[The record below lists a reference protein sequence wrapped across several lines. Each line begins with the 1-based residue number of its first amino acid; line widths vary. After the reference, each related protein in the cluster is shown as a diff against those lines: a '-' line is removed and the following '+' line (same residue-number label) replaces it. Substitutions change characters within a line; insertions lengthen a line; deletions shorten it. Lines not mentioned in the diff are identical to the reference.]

1 MSSAPCCANFW
12 SHTIYDWGDVV
23 PPVSYGDG
31 ISDAKCVVSG
41 LQMDYRRFQNQAQ
54 LACYTN
60 ERDAIRAYDAAT
72 PITTN
77 LMGTFKDLDYFEWAK
92 EMDVVSWDNYP
103 DMDTPPSFTAMC
115 HDLMRG
121 IGGNKP
127 FMLMEQTPNQ
137 QNWFPFCKVKRPGEV
152 RQLSWQAVSHGA
164 DTVQFFQMKQ
174 SIGGCER
181 FHGAVIAHDGTEQS
195 RVFKETAALGGE
207 LDRIGKRIMGSEIRA
222 KVAIMFDWQS
232 YWSLEGCVGPTA
244 GFSYPNEVHRFYR
257 AFWRRNVPVDIIE
270 STTPLDKLKQY
281 DLVVAPALITVLP
294 GVAETLESYVS
305 EGGSFITGYMAG
317 IHDEHDLV
325 VPGGYPGKLRDLM
338 GVWVEEIDA
347 LTPDET
353 IEVHGDAVDAK
364 GEIVASIIHRE
375 GARRLAAYGGGEFY
389 AGHSALTV
397 NTYGKGK
404 AYFVGTPLDET
415 GMSAFMAP
423 IIKELGLKPLDTPE
437 DVSLS
442 VRYGDDGVRYA
453 FLINNSE
460 SGQEAVPGRA
470 QRRCGTA
477 HRPCGR
483 RAGRAQTVRRERDR
497 TRIIGIGVVTWQDV
511 SDATEY
517 ARASRRTLYWSQ
529 VLNSIE
535 DRLDSDMTAKRRIL
549 AFEIGTF
556 FTRYVVFED
565 GRMGIPGT
573 IATPVDSVESFY
585 QALAHIVNGQR
596 APLDGIAMSVPGFI
610 DVSKQVAVTAGALG
624 MLYKHEIGKELQEY
638 LDKPVPTWME
648 NDANCAA
655 MAEKLSGNAV
665 KLDDFALITID
676 TGIGGALFLDGGIRR
691 GKDWRAGELGMM
703 IPNYETGGFNTMQNY
718 LSTIVLAE
726 DYAKEFDVPTGSIVP
741 ATLFRRLDEPR
752 VRKIVDEWIDYLA
765 IAIFNTAAATDPEC
779 ILLGGGICREQQLLP
794 MVNAALDRI
803 PQWGDFRTSVKRCR
817 HTNNAGL
824 IGAYYAFETEVG
836 GLTDVPIR

>member
-1 MSSAPCCANFW
+1 MKPMFDHFLFGGDWNPEQWPEDTWEHDLDMLEDAHINEVTINVFSWALLQPAEDRYDFSMLDKIVALLVKHDFNIVMATGTAALPGWMVRLHPETIRTEQNGTRHVFGGRHNFCPTSPYFRKTSRALAAHVAERYAGTSGLVAWHVCNEYGGGGGLCYCDHCAEAFRTWLKNKYGTVEALNKAWCANFW

-103 DMDTPPSFTAMC
+103 GMDTPPSFTAMC

-137 QNWFPFCKVKRPGEV
+137 QNWFPFCKVKQPGEV
-152 RQLSWQAVSHGA
+152 RKLSWQAVSHGA

-232 YWSLEGCVGPTA
+232 YWSLEGCVGPIA

-347 LTPDET
+347 LAPDET

-460 SGQEAVPGRA
+460 SDKRLCLDELNG
-470 QRRCGTA
+470 
-477 HRPCGR
+477 
-483 RAGRAQTVRRERDR
+483 
-497 TRIIGIGVVTWQDV
+497 GVELLT
-511 SDATEY
+511 
-517 ARASRRTLYWSQ
+517 
-529 VLNSIE
+529 
-535 DRLDSDMTAKRRIL
+535 
-549 AFEIGTF
+549 GH
-556 FTRYVVFED
+556 VVD
-565 GRMGIPGT
+565 G
-573 IATPVDSVESFY
+573 PVELKPY
-585 QALAHIVNGQR
+585 GVNV
-596 APLDGIAMSVPGFI
+596 I
-610 DVSKQVAVTAGALG
+610 
-624 MLYKHEIGKELQEY
+624 
-638 LDKPVPTWME
+638 
-648 NDANCAA
+648 
-655 MAEKLSGNAV
+655 
-665 KLDDFALITID
+665 
-676 TGIGGALFLDGGIRR
+676 
-691 GKDWRAGELGMM
+691 ELG
-703 IPNYETGGFNTMQNY
+703 
-718 LSTIVLAE
+718 
-726 DYAKEFDVPTGSIVP
+726 
-741 ATLFRRLDEPR
+741 
-752 VRKIVDEWIDYLA
+752 
-765 IAIFNTAAATDPEC
+765 
-779 ILLGGGICREQQLLP
+779 
-794 MVNAALDRI
+794 
-803 PQWGDFRTSVKRCR
+803 
-817 HTNNAGL
+817 
-824 IGAYYAFETEVG
+824 
-836 GLTDVPIR
+836 

>member
-1 MSSAPCCANFW
+1 MKPMFDHFLFGGDWNPEQWPEDTWEHDLDMLEDAHINEVTINVFSWALLQPAEDRYDFSMLDKIVALLVKHDFNIVMATGTAALPGWMVRLHPETIRTEQNGTRHVFGGRHNFCPTSPYFRKASRALAAHVAERYAGTSGLVAWHVCNEYGGGGGLCYCDHCAEAFRTWLKNKYGTVEALNKAWCANFW

-103 DMDTPPSFTAMC
+103 GMDTPPSFTAMC

-152 RQLSWQAVSHGA
+152 RKLSWQAVSHGA

-347 LTPDET
+347 LAPDET
-353 IEVHGDAVDAK
+353 IEVHGDAVGAK

-460 SGQEAVPGRA
+460 SGKRLCLDELNG
-470 QRRCGTA
+470 
-477 HRPCGR
+477 
-483 RAGRAQTVRRERDR
+483 
-497 TRIIGIGVVTWQDV
+497 GVELLT
-511 SDATEY
+511 
-517 ARASRRTLYWSQ
+517 
-529 VLNSIE
+529 
-535 DRLDSDMTAKRRIL
+535 
-549 AFEIGTF
+549 GH
-556 FTRYVVFED
+556 VVD
-565 GRMGIPGT
+565 G
-573 IATPVDSVESFY
+573 PVELKPY
-585 QALAHIVNGQR
+585 GVNV
-596 APLDGIAMSVPGFI
+596 I
-610 DVSKQVAVTAGALG
+610 
-624 MLYKHEIGKELQEY
+624 
-638 LDKPVPTWME
+638 
-648 NDANCAA
+648 
-655 MAEKLSGNAV
+655 
-665 KLDDFALITID
+665 
-676 TGIGGALFLDGGIRR
+676 
-691 GKDWRAGELGMM
+691 ELG
-703 IPNYETGGFNTMQNY
+703 
-718 LSTIVLAE
+718 
-726 DYAKEFDVPTGSIVP
+726 
-741 ATLFRRLDEPR
+741 
-752 VRKIVDEWIDYLA
+752 
-765 IAIFNTAAATDPEC
+765 
-779 ILLGGGICREQQLLP
+779 
-794 MVNAALDRI
+794 
-803 PQWGDFRTSVKRCR
+803 
-817 HTNNAGL
+817 
-824 IGAYYAFETEVG
+824 
-836 GLTDVPIR
+836 

>member
-1 MSSAPCCANFW
+1 MKPMFDHFLFGGDWNPEQWPEDTWEHDLDMLEDAHINEVTINVFSWALLQPAEDRYDFSMLDKIVALLVKHDFNIVMATGTAALPGWMVRLHPETIRTEQNGTRHVFGGRHNFCPTSPYFRKASRALAAHVAERYAGTSGLVAWHVCNEYGGGGGLCYCDHCAEAFRTWLKNKYGTVEALNKAWCANFW

-103 DMDTPPSFTAMC
+103 GMDTPPSFTAMC
-115 HDLMRG
+115 HDLMRV

-152 RQLSWQAVSHGA
+152 RKLSWQAVAHSA

-347 LTPDET
+347 LAPDET

-460 SGQEAVPGRA
+460 SDKRLCLDELNG
-470 QRRCGTA
+470 
-477 HRPCGR
+477 
-483 RAGRAQTVRRERDR
+483 
-497 TRIIGIGVVTWQDV
+497 GVELLT
-511 SDATEY
+511 
-517 ARASRRTLYWSQ
+517 
-529 VLNSIE
+529 
-535 DRLDSDMTAKRRIL
+535 
-549 AFEIGTF
+549 GH
-556 FTRYVVFED
+556 VVD
-565 GRMGIPGT
+565 G
-573 IATPVDSVESFY
+573 PVELKPY
-585 QALAHIVNGQR
+585 GVNV
-596 APLDGIAMSVPGFI
+596 I
-610 DVSKQVAVTAGALG
+610 
-624 MLYKHEIGKELQEY
+624 
-638 LDKPVPTWME
+638 
-648 NDANCAA
+648 
-655 MAEKLSGNAV
+655 
-665 KLDDFALITID
+665 
-676 TGIGGALFLDGGIRR
+676 
-691 GKDWRAGELGMM
+691 ELG
-703 IPNYETGGFNTMQNY
+703 
-718 LSTIVLAE
+718 
-726 DYAKEFDVPTGSIVP
+726 
-741 ATLFRRLDEPR
+741 
-752 VRKIVDEWIDYLA
+752 
-765 IAIFNTAAATDPEC
+765 
-779 ILLGGGICREQQLLP
+779 
-794 MVNAALDRI
+794 
-803 PQWGDFRTSVKRCR
+803 
-817 HTNNAGL
+817 
-824 IGAYYAFETEVG
+824 
-836 GLTDVPIR
+836 

>member
-1 MSSAPCCANFW
+1 MKPMFDHFLFGGDWNPEQWPEGTWEHDLDMLEDAHINEVTINVFSWALLQPAEDRYDFSMLDKIVALLVKHDFNIVMATGTAALPGWMVRLHPETIRTEQNGTRHVFGGRHNFCPTSPYFRKASRALAAHVAERYAGTPGLVAWHVCNEYGGGGGLCYCDHCAEAFRTWLKNKYGTVEALNKAWCANFW

-103 DMDTPPSFTAMC
+103 GMDTPPSFTAMC

-121 IGGNKP
+121 IGGNEP

-152 RQLSWQAVSHGA
+152 RKLSWQAVAHGA

-195 RVFKETAALGGE
+195 RVFKETTALGGE
-207 LDRIGKRIMGSEIRA
+207 LDRIGKRIMGSQIRA

-281 DLVVAPALITVLP
+281 DLVVAPALIIVLP

-347 LTPDET
+347 LAPDET

-375 GARRLAAYGGGEFY
+375 GARRLATYGGDEFY

-415 GMSAFMAP
+415 GMGAFMAP

-460 SGQEAVPGRA
+460 SDKRLCLDELNG
-470 QRRCGTA
+470 
-477 HRPCGR
+477 
-483 RAGRAQTVRRERDR
+483 
-497 TRIIGIGVVTWQDV
+497 GVELLT
-511 SDATEY
+511 
-517 ARASRRTLYWSQ
+517 
-529 VLNSIE
+529 
-535 DRLDSDMTAKRRIL
+535 
-549 AFEIGTF
+549 GH
-556 FTRYVVFED
+556 VVD
-565 GRMGIPGT
+565 G
-573 IATPVDSVESFY
+573 PVELKPY
-585 QALAHIVNGQR
+585 GVNV
-596 APLDGIAMSVPGFI
+596 I
-610 DVSKQVAVTAGALG
+610 
-624 MLYKHEIGKELQEY
+624 
-638 LDKPVPTWME
+638 
-648 NDANCAA
+648 
-655 MAEKLSGNAV
+655 
-665 KLDDFALITID
+665 
-676 TGIGGALFLDGGIRR
+676 
-691 GKDWRAGELGMM
+691 ELG
-703 IPNYETGGFNTMQNY
+703 
-718 LSTIVLAE
+718 
-726 DYAKEFDVPTGSIVP
+726 
-741 ATLFRRLDEPR
+741 
-752 VRKIVDEWIDYLA
+752 
-765 IAIFNTAAATDPEC
+765 
-779 ILLGGGICREQQLLP
+779 
-794 MVNAALDRI
+794 
-803 PQWGDFRTSVKRCR
+803 
-817 HTNNAGL
+817 
-824 IGAYYAFETEVG
+824 
-836 GLTDVPIR
+836 

>member
-115 HDLMRG
+115 HDLKRG

-152 RQLSWQAVSHGA
+152 RKLSWQAVSHGA

-294 GVAETLESYVS
+294 G
-305 EGGSFITGYMAG
+305 
-317 IHDEHDLV
+317 
-325 VPGGYPGKLRDLM
+325 GYPGKLRDLM

-347 LTPDET
+347 LAPDET

-460 SGQEAVPGRA
+460 SDKRLCLDELNG
-470 QRRCGTA
+470 
-477 HRPCGR
+477 
-483 RAGRAQTVRRERDR
+483 
-497 TRIIGIGVVTWQDV
+497 GVELLT
-511 SDATEY
+511 
-517 ARASRRTLYWSQ
+517 
-529 VLNSIE
+529 
-535 DRLDSDMTAKRRIL
+535 
-549 AFEIGTF
+549 GH
-556 FTRYVVFED
+556 VVD
-565 GRMGIPGT
+565 G
-573 IATPVDSVESFY
+573 PVGLKPY
-585 QALAHIVNGQR
+585 GVNV
-596 APLDGIAMSVPGFI
+596 I
-610 DVSKQVAVTAGALG
+610 
-624 MLYKHEIGKELQEY
+624 
-638 LDKPVPTWME
+638 
-648 NDANCAA
+648 
-655 MAEKLSGNAV
+655 
-665 KLDDFALITID
+665 
-676 TGIGGALFLDGGIRR
+676 
-691 GKDWRAGELGMM
+691 ELG
-703 IPNYETGGFNTMQNY
+703 
-718 LSTIVLAE
+718 
-726 DYAKEFDVPTGSIVP
+726 
-741 ATLFRRLDEPR
+741 
-752 VRKIVDEWIDYLA
+752 
-765 IAIFNTAAATDPEC
+765 
-779 ILLGGGICREQQLLP
+779 
-794 MVNAALDRI
+794 
-803 PQWGDFRTSVKRCR
+803 
-817 HTNNAGL
+817 
-824 IGAYYAFETEVG
+824 
-836 GLTDVPIR
+836 

>member
-1 MSSAPCCANFW
+1 MKPMFDHFLFGGDWNPEQWPEDTWEHDLDMLEDAHINEVTINVFSWALLQPAEDRYDFSMLDKIVALLVKHDFNIVMATGTAALPGWMVRLHPETIRTEQNGTRHVFGGRHNFCPTSPYFRKASRALAAHVAERYAGTSGLVAWHVCNEYGGGGGLCYCDHCAEAFRTWLKNKYGTVEALNKAWCANFW

-103 DMDTPPSFTAMC
+103 GMDTPPSFTAMC

-152 RQLSWQAVSHGA
+152 RKLSWQAVAHGA

-347 LTPDET
+347 LAPDET

-375 GARRLAAYGGGEFY
+375 GARRLATYGGGEFY

-460 SGQEAVPGRA
+460 SDKRLCLDELNG
-470 QRRCGTA
+470 
-477 HRPCGR
+477 
-483 RAGRAQTVRRERDR
+483 
-497 TRIIGIGVVTWQDV
+497 GVELLT
-511 SDATEY
+511 
-517 ARASRRTLYWSQ
+517 
-529 VLNSIE
+529 
-535 DRLDSDMTAKRRIL
+535 
-549 AFEIGTF
+549 GH
-556 FTRYVVFED
+556 VVD
-565 GRMGIPGT
+565 G
-573 IATPVDSVESFY
+573 PVELKPY
-585 QALAHIVNGQR
+585 GVNV
-596 APLDGIAMSVPGFI
+596 I
-610 DVSKQVAVTAGALG
+610 
-624 MLYKHEIGKELQEY
+624 
-638 LDKPVPTWME
+638 
-648 NDANCAA
+648 
-655 MAEKLSGNAV
+655 
-665 KLDDFALITID
+665 
-676 TGIGGALFLDGGIRR
+676 
-691 GKDWRAGELGMM
+691 ELG
-703 IPNYETGGFNTMQNY
+703 
-718 LSTIVLAE
+718 
-726 DYAKEFDVPTGSIVP
+726 
-741 ATLFRRLDEPR
+741 
-752 VRKIVDEWIDYLA
+752 
-765 IAIFNTAAATDPEC
+765 
-779 ILLGGGICREQQLLP
+779 
-794 MVNAALDRI
+794 
-803 PQWGDFRTSVKRCR
+803 
-817 HTNNAGL
+817 
-824 IGAYYAFETEVG
+824 
-836 GLTDVPIR
+836 

>member
-103 DMDTPPSFTAMC
+103 GMDTPPSFTAMC

-152 RQLSWQAVSHGA
+152 RKLSWQAVSHGA

-174 SIGGCER
+174 SIGGYER
-181 FHGAVIAHDGTEQS
+181 FPGAVIAHDGTEQS

-347 LTPDET
+347 LAPDET

-375 GARRLAAYGGGEFY
+375 GARR
-389 AGHSALTV
+389 
-397 NTYGKGK
+397 
-404 AYFVGTPLDET
+404 
-415 GMSAFMAP
+415 
-423 IIKELGLKPLDTPE
+423 
-437 DVSLS
+437 
-442 VRYGDDGVRYA
+442 
-453 FLINNSE
+453 
-460 SGQEAVPGRA
+460 
-470 QRRCGTA
+470 
-477 HRPCGR
+477 
-483 RAGRAQTVRRERDR
+483 
-497 TRIIGIGVVTWQDV
+497 
-511 SDATEY
+511 
-517 ARASRRTLYWSQ
+517 
-529 VLNSIE
+529 
-535 DRLDSDMTAKRRIL
+535 
-549 AFEIGTF
+549 
-556 FTRYVVFED
+556 
-565 GRMGIPGT
+565 
-573 IATPVDSVESFY
+573 
-585 QALAHIVNGQR
+585 
-596 APLDGIAMSVPGFI
+596 
-610 DVSKQVAVTAGALG
+610 
-624 MLYKHEIGKELQEY
+624 
-638 LDKPVPTWME
+638 
-648 NDANCAA
+648 
-655 MAEKLSGNAV
+655 
-665 KLDDFALITID
+665 
-676 TGIGGALFLDGGIRR
+676 
-691 GKDWRAGELGMM
+691 
-703 IPNYETGGFNTMQNY
+703 
-718 LSTIVLAE
+718 
-726 DYAKEFDVPTGSIVP
+726 
-741 ATLFRRLDEPR
+741 
-752 VRKIVDEWIDYLA
+752 
-765 IAIFNTAAATDPEC
+765 
-779 ILLGGGICREQQLLP
+779 
-794 MVNAALDRI
+794 DRI
-803 PQWGDFRTSVKRCR
+803 RPRKSPDAILVTG
-817 HTNNAGL
+817 
-824 IGAYYAFETEVG
+824 FE
-836 GLTDVPIR
+836 LY

>member
-1 MSSAPCCANFW
+1 MKPMFDHFLFGGDWNPEQWPEDTWEHDLDMLEDAHINEVTINVFSWALLQPAEDRYDFSMLDKIVALLVKHDFNIVMATGTAALPGWMVRLHPETIRTEQNGTRHVFGGRHNFCPTSPYFRKASRALAAHVAERYAGTSGLVAWHVCNEYGGGGGLCYCDHCAEAFRTWLKNKYGTVEALNKAWCANFW

-103 DMDTPPSFTAMC
+103 GMDTPPSFTAMC

-152 RQLSWQAVSHGA
+152 RKLSWQAVSHGA

-281 DLVVAPALITVLP
+281 DLVVAPAFITVLP

-347 LTPDET
+347 LAPDET

-460 SGQEAVPGRA
+460 SDKRLCLDELNG
-470 QRRCGTA
+470 
-477 HRPCGR
+477 
-483 RAGRAQTVRRERDR
+483 
-497 TRIIGIGVVTWQDV
+497 GVELLT
-511 SDATEY
+511 
-517 ARASRRTLYWSQ
+517 
-529 VLNSIE
+529 
-535 DRLDSDMTAKRRIL
+535 
-549 AFEIGTF
+549 GH
-556 FTRYVVFED
+556 VVD
-565 GRMGIPGT
+565 G
-573 IATPVDSVESFY
+573 PVELKPY
-585 QALAHIVNGQR
+585 GVNV
-596 APLDGIAMSVPGFI
+596 I
-610 DVSKQVAVTAGALG
+610 
-624 MLYKHEIGKELQEY
+624 
-638 LDKPVPTWME
+638 
-648 NDANCAA
+648 
-655 MAEKLSGNAV
+655 
-665 KLDDFALITID
+665 
-676 TGIGGALFLDGGIRR
+676 
-691 GKDWRAGELGMM
+691 ELG
-703 IPNYETGGFNTMQNY
+703 
-718 LSTIVLAE
+718 
-726 DYAKEFDVPTGSIVP
+726 
-741 ATLFRRLDEPR
+741 
-752 VRKIVDEWIDYLA
+752 
-765 IAIFNTAAATDPEC
+765 
-779 ILLGGGICREQQLLP
+779 
-794 MVNAALDRI
+794 
-803 PQWGDFRTSVKRCR
+803 
-817 HTNNAGL
+817 
-824 IGAYYAFETEVG
+824 
-836 GLTDVPIR
+836 

>member
-1 MSSAPCCANFW
+1 MKPMFDHFLFGGDWNPEQWPEDTWEHDLDMLEDAHINEVTINVFSWALLQPAEDRYDFSMLDKIVALLVKHDFNIVMATGTAALPGWMVRLHPETIRTEQNGTRHVFGGRHNFCPTSPYFRKASRALAAHVAERYAGTSGLVAWHVCNEYGGGGGLCYCDHCAEAFRTWLKNKYGTVEALNKAWCANFW

-103 DMDTPPSFTAMC
+103 GMDTPPSFTAMC

-152 RQLSWQAVSHGA
+152 RKLSWQAVAHGA

-347 LTPDET
+347 LAPDET

-460 SGQEAVPGRA
+460 SDKRLCLDELNG
-470 QRRCGTA
+470 
-477 HRPCGR
+477 
-483 RAGRAQTVRRERDR
+483 
-497 TRIIGIGVVTWQDV
+497 GVELLT
-511 SDATEY
+511 
-517 ARASRRTLYWSQ
+517 
-529 VLNSIE
+529 
-535 DRLDSDMTAKRRIL
+535 
-549 AFEIGTF
+549 GH
-556 FTRYVVFED
+556 VVD
-565 GRMGIPGT
+565 G
-573 IATPVDSVESFY
+573 PVELKPY
-585 QALAHIVNGQR
+585 GVNV
-596 APLDGIAMSVPGFI
+596 I
-610 DVSKQVAVTAGALG
+610 
-624 MLYKHEIGKELQEY
+624 
-638 LDKPVPTWME
+638 
-648 NDANCAA
+648 
-655 MAEKLSGNAV
+655 
-665 KLDDFALITID
+665 
-676 TGIGGALFLDGGIRR
+676 
-691 GKDWRAGELGMM
+691 ELG
-703 IPNYETGGFNTMQNY
+703 
-718 LSTIVLAE
+718 
-726 DYAKEFDVPTGSIVP
+726 
-741 ATLFRRLDEPR
+741 
-752 VRKIVDEWIDYLA
+752 
-765 IAIFNTAAATDPEC
+765 
-779 ILLGGGICREQQLLP
+779 
-794 MVNAALDRI
+794 
-803 PQWGDFRTSVKRCR
+803 
-817 HTNNAGL
+817 
-824 IGAYYAFETEVG
+824 
-836 GLTDVPIR
+836 

>member
-1 MSSAPCCANFW
+1 MKLMFDHFLFGGDWNPEQWPEDTWEHDLDMLEDAHINEVTINVFSWALLQPAEDRYDFSMLDKIVALLVKHDFNIVMATGTAALPGWMVRLHPETIRTEQNGTRHVFGGRHNFCPTSPYFRKASRALAAHVAERYAGTSGLVAWHVCNEYGGGGGLCYCDHCAEAFRTWLKNKYGTVGALNKAWCANFW

-103 DMDTPPSFTAMC
+103 GMDTPPSFTAMC

-137 QNWFPFCKVKRPGEV
+137 QNWFPFCKVKRPGEA
-152 RQLSWQAVSHGA
+152 RKLSWQAVSHGA

-347 LTPDET
+347 LAPDET

-460 SGQEAVPGRA
+460 SDKRLCLDELNG
-470 QRRCGTA
+470 
-477 HRPCGR
+477 
-483 RAGRAQTVRRERDR
+483 
-497 TRIIGIGVVTWQDV
+497 GVELLT
-511 SDATEY
+511 
-517 ARASRRTLYWSQ
+517 
-529 VLNSIE
+529 
-535 DRLDSDMTAKRRIL
+535 
-549 AFEIGTF
+549 GH
-556 FTRYVVFED
+556 VVD
-565 GRMGIPGT
+565 G
-573 IATPVDSVESFY
+573 PVELKPY
-585 QALAHIVNGQR
+585 GVNV
-596 APLDGIAMSVPGFI
+596 I
-610 DVSKQVAVTAGALG
+610 
-624 MLYKHEIGKELQEY
+624 
-638 LDKPVPTWME
+638 
-648 NDANCAA
+648 
-655 MAEKLSGNAV
+655 
-665 KLDDFALITID
+665 
-676 TGIGGALFLDGGIRR
+676 
-691 GKDWRAGELGMM
+691 ELG
-703 IPNYETGGFNTMQNY
+703 
-718 LSTIVLAE
+718 
-726 DYAKEFDVPTGSIVP
+726 
-741 ATLFRRLDEPR
+741 
-752 VRKIVDEWIDYLA
+752 
-765 IAIFNTAAATDPEC
+765 
-779 ILLGGGICREQQLLP
+779 
-794 MVNAALDRI
+794 
-803 PQWGDFRTSVKRCR
+803 
-817 HTNNAGL
+817 
-824 IGAYYAFETEVG
+824 
-836 GLTDVPIR
+836 

>member
-1 MSSAPCCANFW
+1 MKPMFDHFLFGGDWNPEQWPEDTWEHDLDMLEDAHINEVTINVFSWALLRPAEDRYDFSMLDKIVALLVKHDFNIVMATGTAALPGWMVRLHPETIRTEQNGTRHVFGGRHNFCPTSPYFRKASRALAAHVAERYAGTSGLVAWHVCNEYGGGGGLCYCDHCAEAFRTWLKNKYGTVGALNKAWCANFW

-77 LMGTFKDLDYFEWAK
+77 LMGTFKGLDYFEWAK

-103 DMDTPPSFTAMC
+103 GMDTPPSFTAMC

-152 RQLSWQAVSHGA
+152 RKLSWQAVSHGA

-181 FHGAVIAHDGTEQS
+181 FHGAVIAHDGIEQS

-222 KVAIMFDWQS
+222 KAAIMFDWQS

-347 LTPDET
+347 LAPDET

-460 SGQEAVPGRA
+460 SDKRLCLDELNG
-470 QRRCGTA
+470 
-477 HRPCGR
+477 
-483 RAGRAQTVRRERDR
+483 
-497 TRIIGIGVVTWQDV
+497 GVELLT
-511 SDATEY
+511 
-517 ARASRRTLYWSQ
+517 
-529 VLNSIE
+529 
-535 DRLDSDMTAKRRIL
+535 
-549 AFEIGTF
+549 GH
-556 FTRYVVFED
+556 VVD
-565 GRMGIPGT
+565 G
-573 IATPVDSVESFY
+573 PVELKPY
-585 QALAHIVNGQR
+585 GVNV
-596 APLDGIAMSVPGFI
+596 I
-610 DVSKQVAVTAGALG
+610 
-624 MLYKHEIGKELQEY
+624 
-638 LDKPVPTWME
+638 
-648 NDANCAA
+648 
-655 MAEKLSGNAV
+655 
-665 KLDDFALITID
+665 
-676 TGIGGALFLDGGIRR
+676 
-691 GKDWRAGELGMM
+691 ELG
-703 IPNYETGGFNTMQNY
+703 
-718 LSTIVLAE
+718 
-726 DYAKEFDVPTGSIVP
+726 
-741 ATLFRRLDEPR
+741 
-752 VRKIVDEWIDYLA
+752 
-765 IAIFNTAAATDPEC
+765 
-779 ILLGGGICREQQLLP
+779 
-794 MVNAALDRI
+794 
-803 PQWGDFRTSVKRCR
+803 
-817 HTNNAGL
+817 
-824 IGAYYAFETEVG
+824 
-836 GLTDVPIR
+836 

>member
-1 MSSAPCCANFW
+1 MKPMFDHFLFGGDWNPEQWPEDTWEHDLDMLEDAHINEVTINVFSWALLQPAEDRYDFSMLDKIVALLVKHDFNIVMATGTAALPGWMVRLHPETIRTEQNGTHHVFGGRHNFCPTSPYFRKASRALAAHVAERYAGTSGLVAWHVCNEYGGGGGLCYCDHCAEAFRTWLKNKYGTVEALNKAWCANFW

-54 LACYTN
+54 LARYTN

-103 DMDTPPSFTAMC
+103 GMDTPPSFTAMC

-152 RQLSWQAVSHGA
+152 RKLSWQAVSHGA

-347 LTPDET
+347 LAPDET

-389 AGHSALTV
+389 AGHSVLTV

-460 SGQEAVPGRA
+460 SDKRLCLDELNG
-470 QRRCGTA
+470 
-477 HRPCGR
+477 
-483 RAGRAQTVRRERDR
+483 
-497 TRIIGIGVVTWQDV
+497 GVELLT
-511 SDATEY
+511 
-517 ARASRRTLYWSQ
+517 
-529 VLNSIE
+529 
-535 DRLDSDMTAKRRIL
+535 
-549 AFEIGTF
+549 GH
-556 FTRYVVFED
+556 VVD
-565 GRMGIPGT
+565 G
-573 IATPVDSVESFY
+573 PVELKPY
-585 QALAHIVNGQR
+585 GVNV
-596 APLDGIAMSVPGFI
+596 I
-610 DVSKQVAVTAGALG
+610 
-624 MLYKHEIGKELQEY
+624 
-638 LDKPVPTWME
+638 
-648 NDANCAA
+648 
-655 MAEKLSGNAV
+655 
-665 KLDDFALITID
+665 
-676 TGIGGALFLDGGIRR
+676 
-691 GKDWRAGELGMM
+691 ELG
-703 IPNYETGGFNTMQNY
+703 
-718 LSTIVLAE
+718 
-726 DYAKEFDVPTGSIVP
+726 
-741 ATLFRRLDEPR
+741 
-752 VRKIVDEWIDYLA
+752 
-765 IAIFNTAAATDPEC
+765 
-779 ILLGGGICREQQLLP
+779 
-794 MVNAALDRI
+794 
-803 PQWGDFRTSVKRCR
+803 
-817 HTNNAGL
+817 
-824 IGAYYAFETEVG
+824 
-836 GLTDVPIR
+836 

>member
-1 MSSAPCCANFW
+1 MKPMFDHFLFGGDWNPEQWPEDTWEHDLDMLEDAHINEVTINVFSWALLQPAEDRYDFSMLDKIVALLVKHDFNIVMATGTAALPGWMMRLHPETIRTEQNGTRHVFGGRHNFCPTSPCFRKASRALAAHVAERYAGTPGLVAWHVCNEYGGGGGLCYCDHCAEAFRTWLKNKYGTVEALNKAWCANFW

-103 DMDTPPSFTAMC
+103 GMDTPPSFTAMC

-152 RQLSWQAVSHGA
+152 RKLSWQAVAHGA

-207 LDRIGKRIMGSEIRA
+207 LDRIGKRIMGSQIRA

-347 LTPDET
+347 LAPDET

-375 GARRLAAYGGGEFY
+375 GARRLATYGGGEFY

-460 SGQEAVPGRA
+460 SD
-470 QRRCGTA
+470 QRLCLDELNG
-477 HRPCGR
+477 
-483 RAGRAQTVRRERDR
+483 
-497 TRIIGIGVVTWQDV
+497 GVELLT
-511 SDATEY
+511 
-517 ARASRRTLYWSQ
+517 
-529 VLNSIE
+529 
-535 DRLDSDMTAKRRIL
+535 
-549 AFEIGTF
+549 GH
-556 FTRYVVFED
+556 VVD
-565 GRMGIPGT
+565 G
-573 IATPVDSVESFY
+573 PVELKPY
-585 QALAHIVNGQR
+585 GVNV
-596 APLDGIAMSVPGFI
+596 I
-610 DVSKQVAVTAGALG
+610 
-624 MLYKHEIGKELQEY
+624 
-638 LDKPVPTWME
+638 
-648 NDANCAA
+648 
-655 MAEKLSGNAV
+655 
-665 KLDDFALITID
+665 
-676 TGIGGALFLDGGIRR
+676 
-691 GKDWRAGELGMM
+691 ELG
-703 IPNYETGGFNTMQNY
+703 
-718 LSTIVLAE
+718 
-726 DYAKEFDVPTGSIVP
+726 
-741 ATLFRRLDEPR
+741 
-752 VRKIVDEWIDYLA
+752 
-765 IAIFNTAAATDPEC
+765 
-779 ILLGGGICREQQLLP
+779 
-794 MVNAALDRI
+794 
-803 PQWGDFRTSVKRCR
+803 
-817 HTNNAGL
+817 
-824 IGAYYAFETEVG
+824 
-836 GLTDVPIR
+836 

>member
-1 MSSAPCCANFW
+1 MKPMFDHFLFGGDWNPEQWPEDTWEHDLDMLEDAHINEVTINVFSWALLQPAEDRYDFSMLDKIVALLVKHDFNIVMATGTAALPGWMMRLHPETIRTEQNGTRHVFGGRHNFCPTSPCFRKASRALAAHVAERYAGTPGLVAWHVCNEYGGGGGLCYCDHCAEAFRTWLKNKYGTVEALNKAWCANFW

-92 EMDVVSWDNYP
+92 EMDVVSGDNYP
-103 DMDTPPSFTAMC
+103 GMDTPPSFTAMC

-152 RQLSWQAVSHGA
+152 RKLSWQAVAHGA

-174 SIGGCER
+174 SIGGRER

-207 LDRIGKRIMGSEIRA
+207 LDRIGKRIMGSQIRA

-347 LTPDET
+347 LAPDET

-375 GARRLAAYGGGEFY
+375 GARRLATYGGGEFY

-460 SGQEAVPGRA
+460 SDKRLCLDELNG
-470 QRRCGTA
+470 
-477 HRPCGR
+477 
-483 RAGRAQTVRRERDR
+483 
-497 TRIIGIGVVTWQDV
+497 GVELLT
-511 SDATEY
+511 
-517 ARASRRTLYWSQ
+517 
-529 VLNSIE
+529 
-535 DRLDSDMTAKRRIL
+535 
-549 AFEIGTF
+549 GH
-556 FTRYVVFED
+556 VVD
-565 GRMGIPGT
+565 G
-573 IATPVDSVESFY
+573 PVELKPY
-585 QALAHIVNGQR
+585 GVNV
-596 APLDGIAMSVPGFI
+596 I
-610 DVSKQVAVTAGALG
+610 
-624 MLYKHEIGKELQEY
+624 
-638 LDKPVPTWME
+638 
-648 NDANCAA
+648 
-655 MAEKLSGNAV
+655 
-665 KLDDFALITID
+665 
-676 TGIGGALFLDGGIRR
+676 
-691 GKDWRAGELGMM
+691 ELG
-703 IPNYETGGFNTMQNY
+703 
-718 LSTIVLAE
+718 
-726 DYAKEFDVPTGSIVP
+726 
-741 ATLFRRLDEPR
+741 
-752 VRKIVDEWIDYLA
+752 
-765 IAIFNTAAATDPEC
+765 
-779 ILLGGGICREQQLLP
+779 
-794 MVNAALDRI
+794 
-803 PQWGDFRTSVKRCR
+803 
-817 HTNNAGL
+817 
-824 IGAYYAFETEVG
+824 
-836 GLTDVPIR
+836 

>member
-1 MSSAPCCANFW
+1 MKPMFDHFLFGGDWNPEQWPEDTWEHDLDMLEDAHINEVTINVFSWALLQPAEDRYDFSMLDKIVALLVKHDFNIVMATGTAALPGWMMRLHPETIRTEQNGTRHVFGGRHNFCPTSPCFRKASRALAAHVAERYAGTPGLVAWHVCNEYGGGGGLCYCDHCAEAFRTWLKNKYGTVEALNKAWCANFW

-103 DMDTPPSFTAMC
+103 GMDTPPSFTAMC

-152 RQLSWQAVSHGA
+152 RKLSWQAVAHGA

-174 SIGGCER
+174 SIGGRER

-207 LDRIGKRIMGSEIRA
+207 LDRIGKRIMGSQIRA

-232 YWSLEGCVGPTA
+232 YWSLEGCVGPTV

-347 LTPDET
+347 LAPDET

-375 GARRLAAYGGGEFY
+375 GARRLATYGGGEFY

-460 SGQEAVPGRA
+460 SDKRLCLDELNG
-470 QRRCGTA
+470 
-477 HRPCGR
+477 
-483 RAGRAQTVRRERDR
+483 
-497 TRIIGIGVVTWQDV
+497 GVELLT
-511 SDATEY
+511 
-517 ARASRRTLYWSQ
+517 
-529 VLNSIE
+529 
-535 DRLDSDMTAKRRIL
+535 
-549 AFEIGTF
+549 GH
-556 FTRYVVFED
+556 VVD
-565 GRMGIPGT
+565 G
-573 IATPVDSVESFY
+573 PVELKPY
-585 QALAHIVNGQR
+585 GVNV
-596 APLDGIAMSVPGFI
+596 I
-610 DVSKQVAVTAGALG
+610 
-624 MLYKHEIGKELQEY
+624 
-638 LDKPVPTWME
+638 
-648 NDANCAA
+648 
-655 MAEKLSGNAV
+655 
-665 KLDDFALITID
+665 
-676 TGIGGALFLDGGIRR
+676 
-691 GKDWRAGELGMM
+691 ELG
-703 IPNYETGGFNTMQNY
+703 
-718 LSTIVLAE
+718 
-726 DYAKEFDVPTGSIVP
+726 
-741 ATLFRRLDEPR
+741 
-752 VRKIVDEWIDYLA
+752 
-765 IAIFNTAAATDPEC
+765 
-779 ILLGGGICREQQLLP
+779 
-794 MVNAALDRI
+794 
-803 PQWGDFRTSVKRCR
+803 
-817 HTNNAGL
+817 
-824 IGAYYAFETEVG
+824 
-836 GLTDVPIR
+836 

>member
-1 MSSAPCCANFW
+1 MKPMFDHFLFGGDWNPEQWPEDTWEHDLDMLEDAHINEVTINVFSWALLQPAEDRYDFSMLDKIVALLVKHDFNIVMATGTAALPGWMVRLHPETIRTEQNGTRHVFGGRHNFCPTSPYFRKASRALAAHVAERYAGTSGLVAWHVCNEYGGGGGLCYCDHCAEAFRTWLKNKYGTVEALNKAWCANFW

-103 DMDTPPSFTAMC
+103 GMDTPPSFTAMC

-152 RQLSWQAVSHGA
+152 RKLSWQAVAHGA

-207 LDRIGKRIMGSEIRA
+207 LDRIGKRIMGSQIRA

-257 AFWRRNVPVDIIE
+257 AFWRRNVPVDIIA
-270 STTPLDKLKQY
+270 STASLDELKQY
-281 DLVVAPALITVLP
+281 DLVIAPALITVLP

-305 EGGSFITGYMAG
+305 DGGNFVTGCMAG

-347 LTPDET
+347 LAPDET

-375 GARRLAAYGGGEFY
+375 GARRLATYGGGEFY

-404 AYFVGTPLDET
+404 AYFVGTPLDEA

-460 SGQEAVPGRA
+460 SDKRLCLSELNGGTELLTGTVINDLIELDPYGVGVIALQQESPAA
-470 QRRCGTA
+470 K
-477 HRPCGR
+477 
-483 RAGRAQTVRRERDR
+483 
-497 TRIIGIGVVTWQDV
+497 
-511 SDATEY
+511 DAY
-517 ARASRRTLYWSQ
+517 
-529 VLNSIE
+529 
-535 DRLDSDMTAKRRIL
+535 
-549 AFEIGTF
+549 
-556 FTRYVVFED
+556 
-565 GRMGIPGT
+565 
-573 IATPVDSVESFY
+573 
-585 QALAHIVNGQR
+585 
-596 APLDGIAMSVPGFI
+596 
-610 DVSKQVAVTAGALG
+610 
-624 MLYKHEIGKELQEY
+624 
-638 LDKPVPTWME
+638 
-648 NDANCAA
+648 
-655 MAEKLSGNAV
+655 
-665 KLDDFALITID
+665 
-676 TGIGGALFLDGGIRR
+676 
-691 GKDWRAGELGMM
+691 
-703 IPNYETGGFNTMQNY
+703 
-718 LSTIVLAE
+718 
-726 DYAKEFDVPTGSIVP
+726 
-741 ATLFRRLDEPR
+741 
-752 VRKIVDEWIDYLA
+752 
-765 IAIFNTAAATDPEC
+765 
-779 ILLGGGICREQQLLP
+779 
-794 MVNAALDRI
+794 
-803 PQWGDFRTSVKRCR
+803 
-817 HTNNAGL
+817 
-824 IGAYYAFETEVG
+824 
-836 GLTDVPIR
+836 

>member
-103 DMDTPPSFTAMC
+103 GMDTPPSFTAMC

-152 RQLSWQAVSHGA
+152 RKLSWQAVSHGA

-325 VPGGYPGKLRDLM
+325 VPGG
-338 GVWVEEIDA
+338 
-347 LTPDET
+347 
-353 IEVHGDAVDAK
+353 
-364 GEIVASIIHRE
+364 
-375 GARRLAAYGGGEFY
+375 
-389 AGHSALTV
+389 
-397 NTYGKGK
+397 
-404 AYFVGTPLDET
+404 
-415 GMSAFMAP
+415 
-423 IIKELGLKPLDTPE
+423 
-437 DVSLS
+437 
-442 VRYGDDGVRYA
+442 
-453 FLINNSE
+453 
-460 SGQEAVPGRA
+460 
-470 QRRCGTA
+470 
-477 HRPCGR
+477 
-483 RAGRAQTVRRERDR
+483 
-497 TRIIGIGVVTWQDV
+497 
-511 SDATEY
+511 
-517 ARASRRTLYWSQ
+517 
-529 VLNSIE
+529 
-535 DRLDSDMTAKRRIL
+535 
-549 AFEIGTF
+549 
-556 FTRYVVFED
+556 
-565 GRMGIPGT
+565 
-573 IATPVDSVESFY
+573 
-585 QALAHIVNGQR
+585 
-596 APLDGIAMSVPGFI
+596 
-610 DVSKQVAVTAGALG
+610 
-624 MLYKHEIGKELQEY
+624 
-638 LDKPVPTWME
+638 
-648 NDANCAA
+648 
-655 MAEKLSGNAV
+655 
-665 KLDDFALITID
+665 
-676 TGIGGALFLDGGIRR
+676 
-691 GKDWRAGELGMM
+691 
-703 IPNYETGGFNTMQNY
+703 
-718 LSTIVLAE
+718 
-726 DYAKEFDVPTGSIVP
+726 
-741 ATLFRRLDEPR
+741 
-752 VRKIVDEWIDYLA
+752 
-765 IAIFNTAAATDPEC
+765 
-779 ILLGGGICREQQLLP
+779 
-794 MVNAALDRI
+794 
-803 PQWGDFRTSVKRCR
+803 
-817 HTNNAGL
+817 
-824 IGAYYAFETEVG
+824 
-836 GLTDVPIR
+836 

>member
-1 MSSAPCCANFW
+1 MKPMFDHFLFGGDWNPEQWPEDTWEHDLDMLEDAHINEVTINVFSWALLQPAEDRYDFSMLDKIVALLVKHDFNIVMATGTAALPGWMVRLHPETIRTEQNGTRHVFGGRHNFCPTSPYFRKASRALAAHVAERYAGTPGLVAWHVCNEYGGGGGLCYCDHCAEAFRTWLKNKYGTVEALNKAWCANFW

-103 DMDTPPSFTAMC
+103 GMDTPPSFTAMC

-152 RQLSWQAVSHGA
+152 RKLSWQAVAHGA

-207 LDRIGKRIMGSEIRA
+207 LDRIGKRIMGSQIRA

-347 LTPDET
+347 LAPDET

-375 GARRLAAYGGGEFY
+375 GVRRLATYGGGEFY

-404 AYFVGTPLDET
+404 AYFVDTPLDET

-460 SGQEAVPGRA
+460 SDKRLCLDELNG
-470 QRRCGTA
+470 
-477 HRPCGR
+477 
-483 RAGRAQTVRRERDR
+483 
-497 TRIIGIGVVTWQDV
+497 GVELLT
-511 SDATEY
+511 
-517 ARASRRTLYWSQ
+517 
-529 VLNSIE
+529 
-535 DRLDSDMTAKRRIL
+535 
-549 AFEIGTF
+549 GH
-556 FTRYVVFED
+556 VVD
-565 GRMGIPGT
+565 G
-573 IATPVDSVESFY
+573 PVELKPY
-585 QALAHIVNGQR
+585 GVNV
-596 APLDGIAMSVPGFI
+596 I
-610 DVSKQVAVTAGALG
+610 
-624 MLYKHEIGKELQEY
+624 
-638 LDKPVPTWME
+638 
-648 NDANCAA
+648 
-655 MAEKLSGNAV
+655 
-665 KLDDFALITID
+665 
-676 TGIGGALFLDGGIRR
+676 
-691 GKDWRAGELGMM
+691 ELG
-703 IPNYETGGFNTMQNY
+703 
-718 LSTIVLAE
+718 
-726 DYAKEFDVPTGSIVP
+726 
-741 ATLFRRLDEPR
+741 
-752 VRKIVDEWIDYLA
+752 
-765 IAIFNTAAATDPEC
+765 
-779 ILLGGGICREQQLLP
+779 
-794 MVNAALDRI
+794 
-803 PQWGDFRTSVKRCR
+803 
-817 HTNNAGL
+817 
-824 IGAYYAFETEVG
+824 
-836 GLTDVPIR
+836 

>member
-1 MSSAPCCANFW
+1 MKPMFDHFLFGGDWNPEQWPEDTWEHDLDMLEDAHINEVTINVFSWALLQPAEDRYDFSMLDKIVALLVKHDFNIVMATGTAALPGWMVRLHPETIRTEQNGTRHVFGGRHNFCPTSPYFRKASRALAAHVAERYAGTPGLVAWHVCNEYGGGGGLCYCDHCAEAFRTWLKNKYGTVEALNKAWCANFW

-41 LQMDYRRFQNQAQ
+41 LQMDYRRFQNQEQ

-60 ERDAIRAYDAAT
+60 ERDAIRAYDVAT

-103 DMDTPPSFTAMC
+103 GMDTPPSFTAMC

-152 RQLSWQAVSHGA
+152 RKLSWQAVAHGA

-207 LDRIGKRIMGSEIRA
+207 LDRIGKRIMGSQIRA

-270 STTPLDKLKQY
+270 ITTPLDKLKQY

-338 GVWVEEIDA
+338 GAWVEEIDA
-347 LTPDET
+347 LAPDET

-375 GARRLAAYGGGEFY
+375 GARRLATYGGGEFY

-442 VRYGDDGVRYA
+442 VRYGDDGVRCA

-460 SGQEAVPGRA
+460 SDKRLCLDELNG
-470 QRRCGTA
+470 
-477 HRPCGR
+477 
-483 RAGRAQTVRRERDR
+483 
-497 TRIIGIGVVTWQDV
+497 GVELLTGHVVDGPVELKPYGVDV
-511 SDATEY
+511 
-517 ARASRRTLYWSQ
+517 
-529 VLNSIE
+529 I
-535 DRLDSDMTAKRRIL
+535 
-549 AFEIGTF
+549 
-556 FTRYVVFED
+556 
-565 GRMGIPGT
+565 
-573 IATPVDSVESFY
+573 
-585 QALAHIVNGQR
+585 
-596 APLDGIAMSVPGFI
+596 
-610 DVSKQVAVTAGALG
+610 
-624 MLYKHEIGKELQEY
+624 
-638 LDKPVPTWME
+638 
-648 NDANCAA
+648 
-655 MAEKLSGNAV
+655 
-665 KLDDFALITID
+665 
-676 TGIGGALFLDGGIRR
+676 
-691 GKDWRAGELGMM
+691 ELG
-703 IPNYETGGFNTMQNY
+703 
-718 LSTIVLAE
+718 
-726 DYAKEFDVPTGSIVP
+726 
-741 ATLFRRLDEPR
+741 
-752 VRKIVDEWIDYLA
+752 
-765 IAIFNTAAATDPEC
+765 
-779 ILLGGGICREQQLLP
+779 
-794 MVNAALDRI
+794 
-803 PQWGDFRTSVKRCR
+803 
-817 HTNNAGL
+817 
-824 IGAYYAFETEVG
+824 
-836 GLTDVPIR
+836 

>member
-1 MSSAPCCANFW
+1 M
-12 SHTIYDWGDVV
+12 V

-41 LQMDYRRFQNQAQ
+41 LQMDYRRFQSQAQ

-60 ERDAIRAYDAAT
+60 ERDAIREYDATT

-103 DMDTPPSFTAMC
+103 GMDTPPSFTAMC
-115 HDLMRG
+115 HDLMRV

-152 RQLSWQAVSHGA
+152 RKLSWQAVAHGA

-347 LTPDET
+347 LAPDET

-364 GEIVASIIHRE
+364 GQIVAGIIHRE
-375 GARRLAAYGGGEFY
+375 GARRLATYGGGEFY

-460 SGQEAVPGRA
+460 SDKRLCLDELNG
-470 QRRCGTA
+470 
-477 HRPCGR
+477 
-483 RAGRAQTVRRERDR
+483 
-497 TRIIGIGVVTWQDV
+497 GVELLT
-511 SDATEY
+511 
-517 ARASRRTLYWSQ
+517 
-529 VLNSIE
+529 
-535 DRLDSDMTAKRRIL
+535 
-549 AFEIGTF
+549 GH
-556 FTRYVVFED
+556 VVD
-565 GRMGIPGT
+565 G
-573 IATPVDSVESFY
+573 PVGLKPY
-585 QALAHIVNGQR
+585 GVNV
-596 APLDGIAMSVPGFI
+596 I
-610 DVSKQVAVTAGALG
+610 
-624 MLYKHEIGKELQEY
+624 
-638 LDKPVPTWME
+638 
-648 NDANCAA
+648 
-655 MAEKLSGNAV
+655 
-665 KLDDFALITID
+665 
-676 TGIGGALFLDGGIRR
+676 
-691 GKDWRAGELGMM
+691 ELG
-703 IPNYETGGFNTMQNY
+703 
-718 LSTIVLAE
+718 
-726 DYAKEFDVPTGSIVP
+726 
-741 ATLFRRLDEPR
+741 
-752 VRKIVDEWIDYLA
+752 
-765 IAIFNTAAATDPEC
+765 
-779 ILLGGGICREQQLLP
+779 
-794 MVNAALDRI
+794 
-803 PQWGDFRTSVKRCR
+803 
-817 HTNNAGL
+817 
-824 IGAYYAFETEVG
+824 
-836 GLTDVPIR
+836 

>member
-1 MSSAPCCANFW
+1 MKPMFDHFLFGGDWNPEQWPEDTWEHDLDMLEDAHINEVTINVFSWALLQPVEDRYDFSMLDKIVALLVKHDFNIVMATGTAALPGWMVRLHPETIRTEQNGTRHVFRGRHNFCPTSPYFRKASRALAAHVAERYAGTPGLVAWHVCNEYGGGGGLCYCDHCAEAFRTWLKNKYGTVEALNKAWCANFW

-103 DMDTPPSFTAMC
+103 GMDTPPSFTAMC

-152 RQLSWQAVSHGA
+152 RKLSWQAVSHGA

-232 YWSLEGCVGPTA
+232 YWSLEGCVGPTVR
-244 GFSYPNEVHRFYR
+244 FSYPNEVHRFYR

-270 STTPLDKLKQY
+270 STTPPDKLKQY
-281 DLVVAPALITVLP
+281 DLVVAPSLITVLP
-294 GVAETLESYVS
+294 GVAETLESYIS

-347 LTPDET
+347 LAPDET
-353 IEVHGDAVDAK
+353 M
-364 GEIVASIIHRE
+364 R
-375 GARRLAAYGGGEFY
+375 
-389 AGHSALTV
+389 SA
-397 NTYGKGK
+397 
-404 AYFVGTPLDET
+404 
-415 GMSAFMAP
+415 
-423 IIKELGLKPLDTPE
+423 
-437 DVSLS
+437 
-442 VRYGDDGVRYA
+442 
-453 FLINNSE
+453 
-460 SGQEAVPGRA
+460 
-470 QRRCGTA
+470 
-477 HRPCGR
+477 
-483 RAGRAQTVRRERDR
+483 
-497 TRIIGIGVVTWQDV
+497 W
-511 SDATEY
+511 
-517 ARASRRTLYWSQ
+517 
-529 VLNSIE
+529 
-535 DRLDSDMTAKRRIL
+535 
-549 AFEIGTF
+549 
-556 FTRYVVFED
+556 
-565 GRMGIPGT
+565 
-573 IATPVDSVESFY
+573 
-585 QALAHIVNGQR
+585 
-596 APLDGIAMSVPGFI
+596 
-610 DVSKQVAVTAGALG
+610 
-624 MLYKHEIGKELQEY
+624 
-638 LDKPVPTWME
+638 
-648 NDANCAA
+648 
-655 MAEKLSGNAV
+655 
-665 KLDDFALITID
+665 
-676 TGIGGALFLDGGIRR
+676 RR
-691 GKDWRAGELGMM
+691 G
-703 IPNYETGGFNTMQNY
+703 
-718 LSTIVLAE
+718 
-726 DYAKEFDVPTGSIVP
+726 
-741 ATLFRRLDEPR
+741 
-752 VRKIVDEWIDYLA
+752 
-765 IAIFNTAAATDPEC
+765 
-779 ILLGGGICREQQLLP
+779 
-794 MVNAALDRI
+794 
-803 PQWGDFRTSVKRCR
+803 
-817 HTNNAGL
+817 
-824 IGAYYAFETEVG
+824 
-836 GLTDVPIR
+836 

>member
-1 MSSAPCCANFW
+1 MKPMFGHFLFGGDWNPEQWPEDTWEHDLDMLEDAHINEVTINVFSWALLQPAEDRYDFSMLDKIVALLVKHDFNIVMATGTAALPGWMVRLHPETIRTEQNGTHHVFGGRHNFCPTSPYFRKASRALAAHVAERYAGTSGLVAWHVCNEYGGGGGLCYCDHCAEAFRTWLKNKYGTVEALNKAWCANFW

-103 DMDTPPSFTAMC
+103 GMGTPPSFTAMC

-152 RQLSWQAVSHGA
+152 RKLSWQAVSHGA

-347 LTPDET
+347 LAPDET

-460 SGQEAVPGRA
+460 SDKRLCLDELNG
-470 QRRCGTA
+470 
-477 HRPCGR
+477 
-483 RAGRAQTVRRERDR
+483 
-497 TRIIGIGVVTWQDV
+497 GVELLT
-511 SDATEY
+511 
-517 ARASRRTLYWSQ
+517 
-529 VLNSIE
+529 
-535 DRLDSDMTAKRRIL
+535 
-549 AFEIGTF
+549 GH
-556 FTRYVVFED
+556 VVD
-565 GRMGIPGT
+565 G
-573 IATPVDSVESFY
+573 PVELKPY
-585 QALAHIVNGQR
+585 GVNV
-596 APLDGIAMSVPGFI
+596 I
-610 DVSKQVAVTAGALG
+610 
-624 MLYKHEIGKELQEY
+624 
-638 LDKPVPTWME
+638 
-648 NDANCAA
+648 
-655 MAEKLSGNAV
+655 
-665 KLDDFALITID
+665 
-676 TGIGGALFLDGGIRR
+676 
-691 GKDWRAGELGMM
+691 ELG
-703 IPNYETGGFNTMQNY
+703 
-718 LSTIVLAE
+718 
-726 DYAKEFDVPTGSIVP
+726 
-741 ATLFRRLDEPR
+741 
-752 VRKIVDEWIDYLA
+752 
-765 IAIFNTAAATDPEC
+765 
-779 ILLGGGICREQQLLP
+779 
-794 MVNAALDRI
+794 
-803 PQWGDFRTSVKRCR
+803 
-817 HTNNAGL
+817 
-824 IGAYYAFETEVG
+824 
-836 GLTDVPIR
+836 

>member
-1 MSSAPCCANFW
+1 MSSAPWCANFW

-103 DMDTPPSFTAMC
+103 GMDTPPSFTAMC

-152 RQLSWQAVSHGA
+152 RKLSWQAVAHGA

-347 LTPDET
+347 LAPDET

-364 GEIVASIIHRE
+364 GEIVASIIHSE
-375 GARRLAAYGGGEFY
+375 GARRLATYGGGEFY
-389 AGHSALTV
+389 ADHSALTV

-404 AYFVGTPLDET
+404 AHFVGTPLDET

-423 IIKELGLKPLDTPE
+423 IIKELELKPLDTPE

-460 SGQEAVPGRA
+460 SDKRLCLDELNG
-470 QRRCGTA
+470 
-477 HRPCGR
+477 
-483 RAGRAQTVRRERDR
+483 
-497 TRIIGIGVVTWQDV
+497 GVELLTGHVVDGPVELKPYGVNVT
-511 SDATEY
+511 
-517 ARASRRTLYWSQ
+517 
-529 VLNSIE
+529 
-535 DRLDSDMTAKRRIL
+535 
-549 AFEIGTF
+549 
-556 FTRYVVFED
+556 
-565 GRMGIPGT
+565 
-573 IATPVDSVESFY
+573 
-585 QALAHIVNGQR
+585 
-596 APLDGIAMSVPGFI
+596 
-610 DVSKQVAVTAGALG
+610 
-624 MLYKHEIGKELQEY
+624 
-638 LDKPVPTWME
+638 
-648 NDANCAA
+648 
-655 MAEKLSGNAV
+655 
-665 KLDDFALITID
+665 
-676 TGIGGALFLDGGIRR
+676 
-691 GKDWRAGELGMM
+691 ELG
-703 IPNYETGGFNTMQNY
+703 
-718 LSTIVLAE
+718 
-726 DYAKEFDVPTGSIVP
+726 
-741 ATLFRRLDEPR
+741 
-752 VRKIVDEWIDYLA
+752 
-765 IAIFNTAAATDPEC
+765 
-779 ILLGGGICREQQLLP
+779 
-794 MVNAALDRI
+794 
-803 PQWGDFRTSVKRCR
+803 
-817 HTNNAGL
+817 
-824 IGAYYAFETEVG
+824 
-836 GLTDVPIR
+836 

>member
-1 MSSAPCCANFW
+1 MKPMFDHFLFGGDWNPEQWPEDTWEHDLDMLEDAHINEVTINVFSWALLQPAEDRYDFSMLDKIVALLVKHDFNIVMATGTAALPGWMVRLHPETIRIEQNGTRHVFGGRHNFCPTSPYFRKASRALAAHVAERYAGTSGLVAWHVCNEYGGGGGLCYCDHCAEAFRTWLKNKYGTVEALNKAWCANFW

-92 EMDVVSWDNYP
+92 EMDVVSWNNYP
-103 DMDTPPSFTAMC
+103 GMDTPPSFTAMC

-152 RQLSWQAVSHGA
+152 RKLSWQAVSHGA

-195 RVFKETAALGGE
+195 RVFKETTALGGE

-294 GVAETLESYVS
+294 GVAETLEFYVS

-347 LTPDET
+347 LAPDET

-460 SGQEAVPGRA
+460 SDKRLCLDELNG
-470 QRRCGTA
+470 
-477 HRPCGR
+477 
-483 RAGRAQTVRRERDR
+483 
-497 TRIIGIGVVTWQDV
+497 GVELLT
-511 SDATEY
+511 
-517 ARASRRTLYWSQ
+517 
-529 VLNSIE
+529 
-535 DRLDSDMTAKRRIL
+535 
-549 AFEIGTF
+549 GH
-556 FTRYVVFED
+556 VVD
-565 GRMGIPGT
+565 G
-573 IATPVDSVESFY
+573 PVELKPY
-585 QALAHIVNGQR
+585 GVNV
-596 APLDGIAMSVPGFI
+596 I
-610 DVSKQVAVTAGALG
+610 
-624 MLYKHEIGKELQEY
+624 
-638 LDKPVPTWME
+638 
-648 NDANCAA
+648 
-655 MAEKLSGNAV
+655 
-665 KLDDFALITID
+665 
-676 TGIGGALFLDGGIRR
+676 
-691 GKDWRAGELGMM
+691 ELG
-703 IPNYETGGFNTMQNY
+703 
-718 LSTIVLAE
+718 
-726 DYAKEFDVPTGSIVP
+726 
-741 ATLFRRLDEPR
+741 
-752 VRKIVDEWIDYLA
+752 
-765 IAIFNTAAATDPEC
+765 
-779 ILLGGGICREQQLLP
+779 
-794 MVNAALDRI
+794 
-803 PQWGDFRTSVKRCR
+803 
-817 HTNNAGL
+817 
-824 IGAYYAFETEVG
+824 
-836 GLTDVPIR
+836 

>member
-1 MSSAPCCANFW
+1 MKPMFDHFLFGGDWNPEQWPEDTWEHDLDMLEDAHINEVTINVFSWALLQPAEDRYDFSMLDKIVALLVKHDFNIVMATGTAALPGWMVRLHPETIRTEQNGTRHVFGGRHNFCPTSPYFRKASRALAAHVAERYAGTSGLVAWHVCNEYGGGGGLCYCDHCAEAFRTWLKNKYGTVEALNKAWCANFW

-31 ISDAKCVVSG
+31 IGDAKCVVSG

-103 DMDTPPSFTAMC
+103 GMDTPPSFTAMC

-121 IGGNKP
+121 VGGNKP

-152 RQLSWQAVSHGA
+152 RKLSWQAVSHGA

-257 AFWRRNVPVDIIE
+257 TFWRRNVPVDIIE

-347 LTPDET
+347 LAPDET

-460 SGQEAVPGRA
+460 SDKRLCLDELNG
-470 QRRCGTA
+470 
-477 HRPCGR
+477 
-483 RAGRAQTVRRERDR
+483 
-497 TRIIGIGVVTWQDV
+497 GVELLT
-511 SDATEY
+511 
-517 ARASRRTLYWSQ
+517 
-529 VLNSIE
+529 
-535 DRLDSDMTAKRRIL
+535 
-549 AFEIGTF
+549 GH
-556 FTRYVVFED
+556 VVD
-565 GRMGIPGT
+565 G
-573 IATPVDSVESFY
+573 PVELKPY
-585 QALAHIVNGQR
+585 GVNV
-596 APLDGIAMSVPGFI
+596 I
-610 DVSKQVAVTAGALG
+610 
-624 MLYKHEIGKELQEY
+624 
-638 LDKPVPTWME
+638 
-648 NDANCAA
+648 
-655 MAEKLSGNAV
+655 
-665 KLDDFALITID
+665 
-676 TGIGGALFLDGGIRR
+676 
-691 GKDWRAGELGMM
+691 ELG
-703 IPNYETGGFNTMQNY
+703 
-718 LSTIVLAE
+718 
-726 DYAKEFDVPTGSIVP
+726 
-741 ATLFRRLDEPR
+741 
-752 VRKIVDEWIDYLA
+752 
-765 IAIFNTAAATDPEC
+765 
-779 ILLGGGICREQQLLP
+779 
-794 MVNAALDRI
+794 
-803 PQWGDFRTSVKRCR
+803 
-817 HTNNAGL
+817 
-824 IGAYYAFETEVG
+824 
-836 GLTDVPIR
+836 

>member
-1 MSSAPCCANFW
+1 MKPMFDHFLFGGDWNPEQWPEDTWEHDLDMLEDAHINEVTINVFSWALLQPAEDRYDFSMLDKIVALLVKHDFNIVMATGTAALPGWMVRLHPKTIRTEQNGTRHVFGGRHNFCPTSPYFRKASRVLAAHVAERYAGTSGLVAWHVCNEYGGGGGLCYCDHCAEAFRTWLKNKYGTVEALNKAWCANFW

-77 LMGTFKDLDYFEWAK
+77 FMGTFKDLDYFEWAK

-103 DMDTPPSFTAMC
+103 GMDTPPSFTAMC

-152 RQLSWQAVSHGA
+152 RKLSWQAVSHGA

-195 RVFKETAALGGE
+195 RVFKETTALGGE

-294 GVAETLESYVS
+294 GVAETLEFYVS

-347 LTPDET
+347 LAPDET

-460 SGQEAVPGRA
+460 SDKRLCLDELNG
-470 QRRCGTA
+470 
-477 HRPCGR
+477 
-483 RAGRAQTVRRERDR
+483 
-497 TRIIGIGVVTWQDV
+497 GVELLT
-511 SDATEY
+511 
-517 ARASRRTLYWSQ
+517 
-529 VLNSIE
+529 
-535 DRLDSDMTAKRRIL
+535 
-549 AFEIGTF
+549 GH
-556 FTRYVVFED
+556 VVD
-565 GRMGIPGT
+565 G
-573 IATPVDSVESFY
+573 PVELKPY
-585 QALAHIVNGQR
+585 GVNV
-596 APLDGIAMSVPGFI
+596 I
-610 DVSKQVAVTAGALG
+610 
-624 MLYKHEIGKELQEY
+624 
-638 LDKPVPTWME
+638 
-648 NDANCAA
+648 
-655 MAEKLSGNAV
+655 
-665 KLDDFALITID
+665 
-676 TGIGGALFLDGGIRR
+676 
-691 GKDWRAGELGMM
+691 ELG
-703 IPNYETGGFNTMQNY
+703 
-718 LSTIVLAE
+718 
-726 DYAKEFDVPTGSIVP
+726 
-741 ATLFRRLDEPR
+741 
-752 VRKIVDEWIDYLA
+752 
-765 IAIFNTAAATDPEC
+765 
-779 ILLGGGICREQQLLP
+779 
-794 MVNAALDRI
+794 
-803 PQWGDFRTSVKRCR
+803 
-817 HTNNAGL
+817 
-824 IGAYYAFETEVG
+824 
-836 GLTDVPIR
+836 